1 MPAKPGHPRP
11 HEERRT
17 YARRPPFE
25 PPPGEPELGDS
36 FLIITEG
43 EVTERMYFEGL
54 REALLVNPVTVRV
67 VHPSCTDAEG
77 LVRAAVEER
86 DAPVGRRDRCQ
97 AGNRDVSRYDHV
109 WVLFDTDVPARQA

>member
-17 YARRPPFE
+17 YARRPPVE
-25 PPPGEPELGDS
+25 PLPGEPELGDS

-43 EVTERMYFEGL
+43 EVTERMYFEAL
-54 REALLVNPVTVRV
+54 REALLVNPVTVRI

-97 AGNRDVSRYDHV
+97 AGKPG
-109 WVLFDTDVPARQA
+109 FDFLMAQKAGTHDST